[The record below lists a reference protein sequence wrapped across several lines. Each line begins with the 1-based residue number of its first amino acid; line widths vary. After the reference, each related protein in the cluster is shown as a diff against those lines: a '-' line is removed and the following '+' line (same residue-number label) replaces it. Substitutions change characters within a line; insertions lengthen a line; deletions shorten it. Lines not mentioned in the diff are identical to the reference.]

1 MLLERNAAT
10 GREVHVEEKDG
21 LLIVRKTVPKDVM
34 NKYLDHNKAEQN
46 AIPQKSY
53 KSELRKKKYVEGS
66 IHPNHC
72 HRAMEERGD

>member
-46 AIPQKSY
+46 AIPQ
-53 KSELRKKKYVEGS
+53 
-66 IHPNHC
+66 
-72 HRAMEERGD
+72 